1 MNDRRIPDIAHD
13 MQRVLSELRREI
25 DQHATLS
32 DVVGVVVTTHLDDL
46 DTMTARLPRAPRN
59 ARRLLDEAAM
69 AEMDGYVSEVQAA
82 VDTHLAEKKLDWI
95 DNYEAKALLLRLS
108 MAVDYLHDLLTRP
121 VGQ

>member
-46 DTMTARLPRAPRN
+46 DTMTARLPRSPRN

-69 AEMDGYVSEVQAA
+69 AEIDGYVSEAQAA
-82 VDTHLAEKKLDWI
+82 VDTHLEEGQNLADDTKTI
-95 DNYEAKALLLRLS
+95 LLRLS
-108 MAVDYLHDLLTRP
+108 VAVDYLHDLLTRP